1 MPEYTAAQIAEHL
14 QGQVIGD
21 PNVVLSGFALA
32 DNAGPRDLTWA
43 ESEKYLARAEAGA
56 AAAILVSSD
65 ATSSKTLIRVTNAR
79 LAFARVLP
87 LFFPEPV
94 PDPGIHPTA
103 VVEPG
108 AEVDPTAHVG
118 PHCVVGARTRIGA
131 RTVLAGGD
139 FLGPDCQVGEDVRLF
154 PRVTLYGGTRIGNRV
169 RIHAGTVVGS
179 DGFGYVLDGGVH
191 RKVPQIGH
199 VVIEDDVEL
208 GANVTVDRGALGA
221 TVIGR
226 GTKIDNLVQ
235 IAHNVVLGKHCIL
248 IAQVGIAG
256 STRVGDYVTIAGQA
270 GLVGHLKIGNRV
282 VIAGRSGVANDIAD
296 GEAWFGSPARPATQM
311 KRQVIAMDRLP
322 ELLRRVARLE
332 KELAGLKAAGP
343 TPGPA

>member
-1 MPEYTAAQIAEHL
+1 
-14 QGQVIGD
+14 
-21 PNVVLSGFALA
+21 
-32 DNAGPRDLTWA
+32 
-43 ESEKYLARAEAGA
+43 
-56 AAAILVSSD
+56 
-65 ATSSKTLIRVTNAR
+65 
-79 LAFARVLP
+79 
-87 LFFPEPV
+87 
-94 PDPGIHPTA
+94 
-103 VVEPG
+103 
-108 AEVDPTAHVG
+108 
-118 PHCVVGARTRIGA
+118 
-131 RTVLAGGD
+131 
-139 FLGPDCQVGEDVRLF
+139 
-154 PRVTLYGGTRIGNRV
+154 
-169 RIHAGTVVGS
+169 VVGS

-343 TPGPA
+343 TPGPG